1 MAYQPNES
9 GVMTDGM
16 PVSKLASPWIRL
28 VAFIIDSI
36 PVLVGFIISF
46 GGVAY
51 NFDVLVL
58 VGSALSSVVYIA
70 IAIVQVVLMATRG
83 QTIGKM
89 IVKIRIVDA
98 ETGEHPGGWRIIMLR
113 VIAHIILISTIIY
126 WPIDTLFVF
135 RKDRRTI
142 HDLIAQTRV
151 DKIAG

>member
-1 MAYQPNES
+1 M
-9 GVMTDGM
+9 VWRIT
-16 PVSKLASPWIRL
+16 
-28 VAFIIDSI
+28 
-36 PVLVGFIISF
+36 
-46 GGVAY
+46 GVAY
-51 NFDVLVL
+51 NFDVLAL
-58 VGSALSSVVYIA
+58 VGSALSSVVHIA